1 MDMLN
6 KEDLQR
12 LDEFQANHCVSIY
25 IPTHRKGKEVNEQ
38 TDARLLKNHY
48 QDIKNRLKHDYDIPE
63 NEAIAYLEPIE
74 KLINDKEFWRHQTE
88 GLAVFLGDD
97 FFRYFHLPYPV
108 EEHSSLSSSF
118 YLMPLVSVFSDDD
131 RYYLLS
137 LSLNSVRLM
146 EATRHNIREV
156 EGGTLM
162 NKGIEEIYKEY
173 DFEKGMMNQS
183 SSQGGGYPGPGTVPK
198 GGGGPNP
205 SGNKG
210 GATFHGHGG
219 GTDGND
225 NDQLVVEYFQNLED
239 ELKERIPNDKV
250 PVVLAG
256 VDRLH
261 PIFKDTVKSFNIYE
275 EGIIGNYEQAQPKD
289 LHQKANDIIEPH
301 LSSLRHKQT
310 EMYRELAGTGKASYD
325 ISDIAPAAVDGR
337 IDTLFV
343 VKGVHKW
350 GIIDRSDN
358 SVNLRDKKDTGVQ
371 DLVSKAAVETVLNGG
386 HTFFVEK
393 EHLPENVDDA
403 EMAAV
408 FRW

>member
-1 MDMLN
+1 MDKLT
-6 KEDLQR
+6 KEDLQQ
-12 LDEFQANHCVSIY
+12 LANFQGNNCVSIY
-25 IPTHRKGKEVNEQ
+25 LPTHRKGKEVNESK
-38 TDARLLKNHY
+38 DARVLKNHF
-48 QDIKNRLKHDYDIPE
+48 QDIKNQIKNEKGIPE
-63 NEAIAYLEPIE
+63 NEVLSYLQPISD
-74 KLINDKEFWRHQTE
+74 LIDDGEFWRHQDE

-97 FFRYFHLPYPV
+97 FFKYYRLPYPV
-108 EEHSSLSSSF
+108 EEYHMLGSSF
-118 YLMPLVSVFSDDD
+118 YLLPLISFFSDDE
-131 RYYLLS
+131 RYYVLS
-137 LSLNSVRLM
+137 LSLNGVKLM
-146 EATRHNIREV
+146 EANSHQIRPIK
-156 EGGTLM
+156 GGDYM
-162 NKGIEEIYKEY
+162 RKGIEEVYKEY

-210 GATFHGHGG
+210 GATWHGHGG

-225 NDQLVVEYFQNLED
+225 NDQLVEEYFRNVQD
-239 ELKERIPNDKV
+239 ELNELIPNDQV

-261 PIFKDTVKSFNIYE
+261 PLFKETNKSFNIYE
-275 EGIIGNYEQAQPKD
+275 EGIMGNYEQAKPDD
-289 LHQKANDIIEPH
+289 LHAMSQKIMQPY
-301 LSSLRHKQT
+301 LTSLRSKQS
-310 EMYRELAGTGKASYD
+310 EMYQELAGTGKASYD
-325 ISDIAPAAVDGR
+325 IGDIAPAAIDGR

-350 GIIDRSDN
+350 GYINREDN
-358 SVNLRDKKDTGVQ
+358 TVSLNDQSNASSQ

-386 HTFFVEK
+386 HAFFVDK
-393 EHLPENVDDA
+393 EELPENVDEA

>member
-12 LDEFQANHCVSIY
+12 LDDFQANHCVSIY

-38 TDARLLKNHY
+38 RDARLLKNHY
-48 QDIKNRLKHDYDIPE
+48 QDIKNQLKHEYDIPE

-74 KLINDKEFWRHQTE
+74 KLINDREFWRHQTE

-108 EEHSSLSSSF
+108 EEFSSLSSSF

-137 LSLNSVRLM
+137 LSLNGVRLM

-156 EGGTLM
+156 EGGTVM
-162 NKGIEEIYKEY
+162 KKGIEEIYKEY

-210 GATFHGHGG
+210 GATFHGHGA

-225 NDQLVVEYFQNLED
+225 NDQLVVEYFQNVED
-239 ELKERIPNDKV
+239 ELKDLIPNDKV
-250 PVVLAG
+250 PVILAG

-275 EGIIGNYEQAQPKD
+275 NGIVGNYEQAQPKE
-289 LHQKANDIIEPH
+289 LHQKANEIIEPH
-301 LSSLRHKQT
+301 LSSLRQKQT

-343 VKGVHKW
+343 VKGAHKW

-358 SVNLRDKKDTGVQ
+358 SVNLRDKNDAGVQ
-371 DLVSKAAVETVLNGG
+371 DLISKAAVETVLNGG
-386 HTFFVEK
+386 HTFFVDK

>member
-12 LDEFQANHCVSIY
+12 LDDFQANHCVSIY

-38 TDARLLKNHY
+38 RDARLLKNHY
-48 QDIKNRLKHDYDIPE
+48 QDIKNQLKHEYDIPE

-74 KLINDKEFWRHQTE
+74 KLINDREFWRHQTE

-108 EEHSSLSSSF
+108 EEFSSLSSSF

-137 LSLNSVRLM
+137 LSLNGVRLM
-146 EATRHNIREV
+146 EATRHNIRDV
-156 EGGTLM
+156 EGGTVM
-162 NKGIEEIYKEY
+162 KKGIEEIYKEY

-210 GATFHGHGG
+210 GATFHGHGA

-225 NDQLVVEYFQNLED
+225 NDQLVVEYFQNVED
-239 ELKERIPNDKV
+239 ELKDLIPNDKV
-250 PVVLAG
+250 PVILAG

-275 EGIIGNYEQAQPKD
+275 NGIVGNYEQAQPKE
-289 LHQKANDIIEPH
+289 LHQKANEIIEPH
-301 LSSLRHKQT
+301 LSSLRQKQT

-343 VKGVHKW
+343 VKGAHKW

-358 SVNLRDKKDTGVQ
+358 SVNLRDKNDAGVQ
-371 DLVSKAAVETVLNGG
+371 DLISKAAVETVLNGG
-386 HTFFVEK
+386 HTFFVDK